1 MAKKR
6 KMVMYMADFETT
18 VYDGQTETEVWAAAI
33 VKIGTEDVVIYHSI
47 GDFLHAIESIC
58 DSDKTDVIAYFHN
71 LKFDGTFILSY
82 LLSSGLYRQALHQD
96 RHGDFSFDE
105 DKHLSDGYFKY
116 MISDM
121 GQWYEITIKYNGHF
135 IRFRDSLKLLPFSV
149 KKIGKDFKTKHQKLE
164 MEYKG
169 YRYAG
174 CEITPA
180 EQEYIANDVFVV
192 AEALQMMMERGH
204 DKTTIGGCC
213 LAEFKKQYPKRSWDA
228 YFPDQSDEYIDECFG
243 AKNAD
248 EYVRKSYRGGWCYV
262 VDGKQN
268 KVFVSGVT
276 ADVNSLYPSMM
287 HSQSGNYYPVGAP
300 RFYKG
305 NCIPF
310 KYQDITKYYYFVRVR
325 TRFYI
330 KKDKLP
336 FIMINGN
343 WRYPARTA
351 LTTSDVKNA
360 DGEYCKY
367 ITTLDGQTEPTSV
380 ELTLTCTDLQLMRE
394 HYDLVDFEILDFA
407 VYQSKQGLFDVY
419 IDKYAEIKK
428 ASKGA
433 ERALAKLFLNNLYG
447 KTAQSSASNFKIARL
462 DNDILKFTTQLA
474 NDRKVIYIPIGSAIT
489 SYARNFTIRAAQQNY
504 YGVDKA
510 GFIYADTD
518 SIHCDL
524 PADKIR
530 GIKIHDVDFCSW
542 KLENEWDKGIF
553 VRAKTYIE
561 HTVKCDGVPVAPF
574 YQIKCAGM
582 SPESKALF
590 NAQLASGKAKLTDFR
605 VGFEIAGKKL
615 PKQIK
620 GGTVLFDTN
629 FKLHP
634 KR

>member
-1 MAKKR
+1 
-6 KMVMYMADFETT
+6 
-18 VYDGQTETEVWAAAI
+18 
-33 VKIGTEDVVIYHSI
+33 
-47 GDFLHAIESIC
+47 
-58 DSDKTDVIAYFHN
+58 
-71 LKFDGTFILSY
+71 
-82 LLSSGLYRQALHQD
+82 
-96 RHGDFSFDE
+96 
-105 DKHLSDGYFKY
+105 
-116 MISDM
+116 
-121 GQWYEITIKYNGHF
+121 
-135 IRFRDSLKLLPFSV
+135 
-149 KKIGKDFKTKHQKLE
+149 
-164 MEYKG
+164 
-169 YRYAG
+169 
-174 CEITPA
+174 
-180 EQEYIANDVFVV
+180 
-192 AEALQMMMERGH
+192 
-204 DKTTIGGCC
+204 
-213 LAEFKKQYPKRSWDA
+213 
-228 YFPDQSDEYIDECFG
+228 
-243 AKNAD
+243 
-248 EYVRKSYRGGWCYV
+248 
-262 VDGKQN
+262 
-268 KVFVSGVT
+268 
-276 ADVNSLYPSMM
+276 
-287 HSQSGNYYPVGAP
+287 
-300 RFYKG
+300 
-305 NCIPF
+305 
-310 KYQDITKYYYFVRVR
+310 
-325 TRFYI
+325 
-330 KKDKLP
+330 
-336 FIMINGN
+336 MINGN

-394 HYDLVDFEILDFA
+394 HYDLVDFEILDFC
-407 VYQSKQGLFDVY
+407 VYKSKKGLFDEY

-462 DNDILKFTTQLA
+462 DNGILKFTTQLA
-474 NDRKVIYIPIGSAIT
+474 NNRKVIYIPVGSAIT

-504 YGVDKA
+504 YGVDKP

-530 GIKIHDVDFCSW
+530 GIKIHDVDFCCW

-590 NAQLASGKAKLTDFR
+590 NAQLAGGQAKLTDFK

-634 KR
+634 KRQI